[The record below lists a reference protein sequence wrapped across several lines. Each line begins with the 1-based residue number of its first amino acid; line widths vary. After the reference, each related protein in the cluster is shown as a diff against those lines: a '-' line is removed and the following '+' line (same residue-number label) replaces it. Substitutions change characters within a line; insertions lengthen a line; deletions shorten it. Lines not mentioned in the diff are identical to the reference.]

1 MWFIPAIAEHVQHG
15 RSLTSEP
22 LGGNAMKHCALV
34 LILAAG
40 VCFSGVQ
47 SARAQ
52 QFSPSSEQ
60 VPVVGQPDA
69 PAGTVPHLLQFAGTL
84 KDAAMRPVTGAASVT
99 FAIYSD
105 QDGGT
110 ALWSETQNVLADA
123 NGHFNVLLGGATV
136 NGIPAELFGTGQSRW
151 LGISTARSAEM
162 PRVLLASVPYALRAA
177 DADTLGGLPASA
189 YVTTQSLAASNAR
202 ATTPI
207 AGGNTTVIATP
218 QIASAQTAG
227 TSATNAIP
235 QATPS
240 GTGTTDYIPLW
251 TSGSNLGNSILF
263 QSGSSIGL
271 GTTTPAS
278 TLDINGGEILR
289 GGFYEFPQGTA
300 TASAGQPSHSFQ
312 WLASL
317 YSSSTK
323 AAADLAFGFRAE
335 PATNNV
341 ANPTAKLDLFYGTG
355 GPTGSLAD
363 TGFSFATNGIV
374 TFASGQTFP
383 GVAELGAPNNF
394 ETNQAF
400 NAGLTATNPTAGIV
414 GTASNTAGSAIG
426 VDGQSNSTS
435 GYGVIGQSP
444 WIGVYGSS
452 SGSSTTGLG
461 SGKAGVWGD
470 TGGGSGA
477 GYQGVLGTA
486 DDNSAGVFLN
496 NGSYSAL
503 LAKNQSAGKAIE
515 GEGLGGG
522 TGVFGGNGT
531 LSTDGGAIAATAGVW
546 GDVSGSSA
554 FAAILGTADDNDAG
568 WFYNH
573 SDHEATV
580 EIENASSATGPLLL
594 AYGNAS
600 GNYCQIE
607 TNGDFSCTGSITD
620 IATVDGA
627 RKVAQYSMQ
636 SPENWSE
643 DFGSATLA
651 NGTATV
657 SLEATFAQTVNARAG
672 YHVYLTPNGD
682 SKGLYVANKTASGFE
697 VRESGG
703 GTSNVAFDYRI
714 VAKRVGYE
722 TVRLKDVTA
731 RQAQIQSNAKKLQS
745 GAAKPAGATKSAP
758 RSGAGTPIAAAPA
771 ISNTARQLTAP
782 AAARTTKPVN

>member
-1 MWFIPAIAEHVQHG
+1 
-15 RSLTSEP
+15 
-22 LGGNAMKHCALV
+22 MKRCALV
-34 LILAAG
+34 LIFAAG

-52 QFSPSSEQ
+52 QVSPSSEQ
-60 VPVVGQPDA
+60 APVVQPEVQPVVQPDA
-69 PAGTVPHLLQFAGTL
+69 AAGTVPHLLQFAGTL
-84 KDAAMRPVTGAASVT
+84 KDATMRPVTGAASVT
-99 FAIYSD
+99 FALYSE

-123 NGHFNVLLGGATV
+123 SGHFNVLLGGATA

-151 LGISTARSAEM
+151 LGISVARSAEM
-162 PRVLLASVPYALRAA
+162 PRVLLASVPYALKAA

-218 QIASAQTAG
+218 QIASAQTAS

-289 GGFYEFPQGTA
+289 GGFYEYPQGTA

-317 YSSSTK
+317 YSSSSK
-323 AAADLAFGFRAE
+323 AAADFAFGFRAE
-335 PATNNV
+335 PAQNNV

-400 NAGLTATNPTAGIV
+400 NEGLTATNPAVGIV

-426 VDGQSNSTS
+426 VNGISNSS
-435 GYGVIGQSP
+435 AGYGMVGKSP
-444 WIGVYGSS
+444 WIGVYGAS
-452 SGSSTTGLG
+452 SGSSSVGLNNG
-461 SGKAGVWGD
+461 QAGVWGD
-470 TGGGSGA
+470 TGGA
-477 GYQGVLGTA
+477 
-486 DDNSAGVFLN
+486 
-496 NGSYSAL
+496 
-503 LAKNQSAGKAIE
+503 
-515 GEGLGGG
+515 
-522 TGVFGGNGT
+522 
-531 LSTDGGAIAATAGVW
+531 
-546 GDVSGSSA
+546 
-554 FAAILGTADDNDAG
+554 
-568 WFYNH
+568 
-573 SDHEATV
+573 
-580 EIENASSATGPLLL
+580 
-594 AYGNAS
+594 
-600 GNYCQIE
+600 
-607 TNGDFSCTGSITD
+607 
-620 IATVDGA
+620 
-627 RKVAQYSMQ
+627 
-636 SPENWSE
+636 
-643 DFGSATLA
+643 
-651 NGTATV
+651 
-657 SLEATFAQTVNARAG
+657 
-672 YHVYLTPNGD
+672 
-682 SKGLYVANKTASGFE
+682 
-697 VRESGG
+697 SGG
-703 GTSNVAFDYRI
+703 GY
-714 VAKRVGYE
+714 
-722 TVRLKDVTA
+722 
-731 RQAQIQSNAKKLQS
+731 
-745 GAAKPAGATKSAP
+745 
-758 RSGAGTPIAAAPA
+758 
-771 ISNTARQLTAP
+771 
-782 AAARTTKPVN
+782 